1 MYAEQ
6 KWAASEEKTRFAKAF
21 PGLLTD
27 AEVLKTKIIESQIL
41 LNANGWT
48 LTIFTDKTFTFE
60 PIHLDDVPKFMAA
73 LRESR
78 THLYDFHKA
87 AFDELERLT
96 KRDQELTRL
105 SRMEKILGAIVNNIV
120 ELPSL
125 YDDVTNVLN
134 GVIKIPEERPTRR
147 DRVLGAIQDHLSDMP
162 ELRDEVPKVLNGTST
177 LVQCDLMKS
186 FAKPL

>member
-21 PGLLTD
+21 PGLMTNTEL
-27 AEVLKTKIIESQIL
+27 LKTKMIESQIS

-60 PIHLDDVPKFMAA
+60 PIDLDDVPKFMAA

-78 THLYDFHKA
+78 THLYAFHKA

-105 SRMEKILGAIVNNIV
+105 SRMEKILGAIVNNVV
-120 ELPSL
+120 EYPSL
-125 YDDVTNVLN
+125 YDDVKNVLN
-134 GVIKIPEERPTRR
+134 GVIRVPEERLTRR

-162 ELRDEVPKVLNGTST
+162 ELHDEVPKVLNGTST
-177 LVQCDLMKS
+177 LVQCDIMKS